1 MVYRVSGYWKD
12 NKSEFNDYLITE
24 YDDVPKGYDD
34 DDIFYYGLSEDDLK
48 NSSKDDILEF
58 VITDYEPVSKN
69 YAKGGETAT
78 DYSGEYRDL
87 RTFVMRNGLREAM
100 GKKYGFEAKDYEDYV
115 RGELGYDTEVI
126 QELAGDRYKVDY
138 IERYDEVTGR
148 RDKDGEGVIIVSK
161 SYAKGGKL
169 KELIDPTTGKVMYAK
184 SSEGEI
190 DNPPINYAL
199 HSAKLKGEKEKK
211 EEDIKMLEMELE
223 KIENEIQL
231 AILRK
236 EKDWKKMERTKL
248 AIRRLITRKS
258 KELHK
263 IITDLK

>member
-1 MVYRVSGYWKD
+1 MVELISGKGKD
-12 NKSEFNDYLITE
+12 IELISNLNTNDRDLIKE
-24 YDDVPKGYDD
+24 IISGKRGYD
-34 DDIFYYGLSEDDLK
+34 ED
-48 NSSKDDILEF
+48 
-58 VITDYEPVSKN
+58 
-69 YAKGGETAT
+69 
-78 DYSGEYRDL
+78 
-87 RTFVMRNGLREAM
+87 
-100 GKKYGFEAKDYEDYV
+100 
-115 RGELGYDTEVI
+115 
-126 QELAGDRYKVDY
+126 
-138 IERYDEVTGR
+138 
-148 RDKDGEGVIIVSK
+148 
-161 SYAKGGKL
+161 YAKGGKL

-184 SSEGEI
+184 SSEVKI
-190 DNPPINYAL
+190 DNQPINYAL
-199 HSAKLKGEKEKK
+199 HSAKLKGQKEKK

>member
-1 MVYRVSGYWKD
+1 M
-12 NKSEFNDYLITE
+12 DYYTH
-24 YDDVPKGYDD
+24 
-34 DDIFYYGLSEDDLK
+34 
-48 NSSKDDILEF
+48 
-58 VITDYEPVSKN
+58 
-69 YAKGGETAT
+69 
-78 DYSGEYRDL
+78 R
-87 RTFVMRNGLREAM
+87 
-100 GKKYGFEAKDYEDYV
+100 GKKGEVNWNDTYV
-115 RGELGYDTEVI
+115 
-126 QELAGDRYKVDY
+126 
-138 IERYDEVTGR
+138 
-148 RDKDGEGVIIVSK
+148 IVKKK
-161 SYAKGGKL
+161 SYAEGGKL

-184 SSEGEI
+184 SSEVEI
-190 DNPPINYAL
+190 ENQPINYAL
-199 HSAKLKGEKEKK
+199 HSAKLKAEKEKK